1 MSAPLDIVVIG
12 PSRHPIRQPHAGGL
26 ESAVWN
32 LVRMLRSRGHRV
44 RLIAVAG
51 SDFLD
56 DGPSEFVLPPADW
69 AEHEAEN
76 DTDYPVGHP
85 ERAGAALNRA
95 LDLLVAEGDRIDA
108 IANHSLH
115 PLPLRRAVE
124 LGAPMLTTLH
134 TPVLPELVAAHAAA
148 ERAVSATAELA
159 QASAGHAVGHA
170 TGRRSRFVAVSEHT
184 RAEWARA
191 GIESSVLPNG
201 IDDTDWPLGSASRHG
216 LVWSGRL
223 VPEKGAHLAIDVARR
238 LGQPLTLVG
247 RIGDPEYAR
256 REVLPLLGDD
266 IRYAGVLAQPALA
279 ALVGRSAVALVTPV
293 WQEPFGLV
301 VPEAL
306 LCGTPVAAF
315 AIGGIPEIA
324 ACTRGVRTA
333 PVGDID
339 ALAGATRE
347 LLEATDAPAR
357 AGIRADAVRHYA
369 LVNQVARL
377 EQLYRQPDR
386 QPDIQPDRQPDER
399 RSAA

>member
-1 MSAPLDIVVIG
+1 MSAPGEMTSREIAPLEVVPLEIPPLEIVPLEIVVIG

-44 RLIAVAG
+44 RLIAAQG

-56 DGPSEFVLPPADW
+56 DGPAEFVLPPAHW
-69 AEHEAEN
+69 ADHEAEN
-76 DTDYPVGHP
+76 DTDYPDGHA
-85 ERAGAALNRA
+85 ERANAALSRA
-95 LDLLVAEGDRIDA
+95 LDVLVAEGAGIDA
-108 IANHSLH
+108 VANHSLDA
-115 PLPLRRAVE
+115 LPLRRAGE

-148 ERAVSATAELA
+148 DVDGCS
-159 QASAGHAVGHA
+159 S
-170 TGRRSRFVAVSEHT
+170 FVAVSEHT
-184 RAEWARA
+184 RAAWARA
-191 GIESSVLPNG
+191 GIDSIVLPNG
-201 IDDTDWPLGSASRHG
+201 IDDADWPLGPPERDG
-216 LVWSGRL
+216 LVWSGRI
-223 VPEKGAHLAIDVARR
+223 VPEKGAHLAIAVARA
-238 LGQPLTLVG
+238 LGRPLTLVG

-266 IRYAGVLAQPALA
+266 IRHVGALSQPELA
-279 ALVGRSAVALVTPV
+279 ALVGRSAAALVTPV

-324 ACTRGVRTA
+324 ARTLGVSTA
-333 PVGDID
+333 MVGDIA
-339 ALAGATRE
+339 ALAAVTRR
-347 LLEATDAPAR
+347 LLEETDAPAR
-357 AGIRADAVRHYA
+357 ARIRADAVRHYA
-369 LVNQVARL
+369 LEQQIRQL
-377 EQLYRQPDR
+377 EQLFRQPAA
-386 QPDIQPDRQPDER
+386 R